1 MLIDWFTVAAQA
13 ANFLI
18 LVWLLKRFLYRPVL
32 AAIATREKLIADQLQ
47 DAAAKKIEA
56 QAEQADFKRKND
68 EFDRQRT
75 AMLGQ
80 AVESVKTERQ
90 KMLDAARSDAE
101 ALRTKLQDS
110 VRSDREN
117 LNRAIVDRAR
127 QEVFAITRKA
137 LADLSSTSLET
148 SLGEMF
154 VRRLRALA
162 GPMKHNLID
171 ALQTSSAP
179 ACVRSSFDLSPDQK
193 NAIQSFLDEMS
204 PPGIPIQFEV
214 APGLI
219 CGIELI
225 ANGQKIA
232 WNITDYLA
240 SLEKQVGEMLDSKTE
255 PIESPQ

>member
-1 MLIDWFTVAAQA
+1 MLIDWFTVGAQA

-56 QAEQADFKRKND
+56 QREQDDFKRKNQ
-68 EFDRQRT
+68 EFDQHRT

-90 KMLDAARSDAE
+90 KMLDAARTDAE
-101 ALRTKLQDS
+101 ALRSKLQAS
-110 VRSDREN
+110 VKSDREN
-117 LNRAIVDRAR
+117 LNREIVDRAR

-148 SLGEMF
+148 SLGEVF
-154 VRRLRALA
+154 VRRLRALE
-162 GPMKHNLID
+162 GPMKDNLVN
-171 ALQTSSAP
+171 ALKTSSGP
-179 ACVRSSFDLSPDQK
+179 ACVRSSFDLTPDQK
-193 NAIQSFLDEMS
+193 NAIQKILDEMAI
-204 PPGIPIQFEV
+204 PGIPIRFEV
-214 APGLI
+214 AANLI

-240 SLEKQVGEMLDSKTE
+240 SLEKHIGEMLDSKTE
-255 PIESPQ
+255 PVESPQ